1 MGLSFFFSE
10 STLISL
16 SWLSSLSFDRVITL
30 LSSDLLFLLNF
41 QAIGITADP
50 SGKGVV
56 FITKRTKCKWTLS
69 SWYQCSFFHAV
80 VILWPSFKRTGNYH
94 IRNLKLKLWSFCNRK
109 NLTQLDSFS
118 HWSKHLIAQLKCY
131 SHFAFLLSCTLQ
143 YWNWIKSFFTC
154 SVIKWRLYSVFIW

>member
-1 MGLSFFFSE
+1 MCWCVCVLSVLFLLTLWMDTVRHKWPYMQHFVSYWLLMCNVTILIFYFFKRNVVYTQIIHSVGFQIQTSGNWMGLSFLFSE

-16 SWLSSLSFDRVITL
+16 SWLSSFSFDRVITL

-69 SWYQCSFFHAV
+69 SWYQCSLFFM
-80 VILWPSFKRTGNYH
+80 
-94 IRNLKLKLWSFCNRK
+94 
-109 NLTQLDSFS
+109 Q
-118 HWSKHLIAQLKCY
+118 
-131 SHFAFLLSCTLQ
+131 
-143 YWNWIKSFFTC
+143 
-154 SVIKWRLYSVFIW
+154 

>member
-1 MGLSFFFSE
+1 MGLSFLFSE

-69 SWYQCSFFHAV
+69 SWYQCSFF
-80 VILWPSFKRTGNYH
+80 SCSSYFM
-94 IRNLKLKLWSFCNRK
+94 
-109 NLTQLDSFS
+109 
-118 HWSKHLIAQLKCY
+118 
-131 SHFAFLLSCTLQ
+131 AFLQKDWKLAH
-143 YWNWIKSFFTC
+143 
-154 SVIKWRLYSVFIW
+154 